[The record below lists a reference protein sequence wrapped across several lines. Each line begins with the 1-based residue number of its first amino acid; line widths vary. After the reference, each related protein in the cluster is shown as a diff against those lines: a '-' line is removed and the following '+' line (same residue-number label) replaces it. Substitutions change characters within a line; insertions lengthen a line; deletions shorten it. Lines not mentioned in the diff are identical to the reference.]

1 MQIESKTTSSLGC
14 FAEMQLILCKDTIF
28 FLIHQIFTPLFLL
41 FAEKKQR
48 QDDSDLSTSR
58 FLSFDKSIC
67 SYRQVDSKELQDASE
82 VDLRSLCPR
91 CPLCPHCFINIYI
104 CIIIFFLL
112 FLFIYFKNVI
122 FLMANVGKRGRI
134 MCFGL

>member
-67 SYRQVDSKELQDASE
+67 CYRQVDSKELQDASE
-82 VDLRSLCPR
+82 VDLLSR
-91 CPLCPHCFINIYI
+91 CHVCHVFFKNINI
-104 CIIIFFLL
+104 IIIFIIIL
-112 FLFIYFKNVI
+112 IHI
-122 FLMANVGKRGRI
+122 F
-134 MCFGL
+134 